1 MSSVL
6 SLKSFKTDFGLP
18 LATTG
23 FASKTNAHISQNVVS
38 LLTAGVME
46 SSRYKDWGRRHEGPI
61 WIMTETKEKKKR
73 KQPNVVSSLNTD
85 KLH

>member
-38 LLTAGVME
+38 LLTAGV
-46 SSRYKDWGRRHEGPI
+46 KAPGHVAGRP
-61 WIMTETKEKKKR
+61 R
-73 KQPNVVSSLNTD
+73 KSAGG
-85 KLH
+85 

>member
-1 MSSVL
+1 MTLHQSNSLVL
-6 SLKSFKTDFGLP
+6 WSQAGSR
-18 LATTG
+18 TG
-23 FASKTNAHISQNVVS
+23 
-38 LLTAGVME
+38 
-46 SSRYKDWGRRHEGPI
+46 RHEGPI